1 MLALYTMKKEM
12 HKRFKEE
19 RDLSQEIVELMS
31 VGITEMQARQT
42 LKAFQDL
49 QTAISIASFYTGDRN
64 KRTHYENY
72 EGYLCSVK
80 AAMEDHNASKSLHQQ
95 EVEER
100 TNGLPLYIL
109 RRAEYR
115 KDSPARSSHYWEHIA
130 SQEKE

>member
-49 QTAISIASFYTGDRN
+49 QTAISIASFYTGDSD

-95 EVEER
+95 EIEER
-100 TNGLPLYIL
+100 DKWAAVIYL
-109 RRAEYR
+109 
-115 KDSPARSSHYWEHIA
+115 
-130 SQEKE
+130 KEGRV